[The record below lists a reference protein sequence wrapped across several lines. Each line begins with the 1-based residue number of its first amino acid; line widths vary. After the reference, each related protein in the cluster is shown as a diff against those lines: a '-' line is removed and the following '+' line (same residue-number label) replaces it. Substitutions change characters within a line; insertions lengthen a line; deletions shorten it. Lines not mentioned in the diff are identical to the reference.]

1 MVKREPERARQLI
14 QHLSTFF
21 RSNLKQNRETVSLE
35 QELNHLDAYL
45 ELEHARFADRM
56 SVEKQIDPAILHAV
70 IPSFTLQ
77 PLVENAVKHGIS
89 QLMAD
94 GKIIIRGWQEGEC
107 LYLQVE
113 DNAGLYQPAAQHS
126 GLGMR
131 IVDKRVRG
139 LFGGQYALKMT
150 CQPDIWTRA
159 TVTLPFTYQTPNK
172 EREA

>member
-113 DNAGLYQPAAQHS
+113 DNAGLY
-126 GLGMR
+126 
-131 IVDKRVRG
+131 
-139 LFGGQYALKMT
+139 
-150 CQPDIWTRA
+150 
-159 TVTLPFTYQTPNK
+159 
-172 EREA
+172 